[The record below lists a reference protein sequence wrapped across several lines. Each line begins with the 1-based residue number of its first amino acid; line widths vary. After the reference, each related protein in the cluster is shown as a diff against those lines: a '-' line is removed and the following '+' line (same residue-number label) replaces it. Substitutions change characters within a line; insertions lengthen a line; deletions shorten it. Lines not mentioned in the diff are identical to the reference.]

1 MLLSAENSCF
11 LAHVAIHHFEGFRG
25 FFRTNLFQ
33 TFTKH
38 LVFMY
43 GKALD
48 VW

>member
-1 MLLSAENSCF
+1 MLLRAENSRF
-11 LAHVAIHHFEGFRG
+11 LAHVAIHQFEGFRG

-33 TFTKH
+33 IFTKH

-43 GKALD
+43 GKALE